1 MEIRIIDNK
10 KNTHPN
16 ILYKYRNWDNELHK
30 KVLTD
35 NILYMASPR
44 DFEDIHDCNIPKK
57 FPKKSELYDFFLK
70 KSKTEY
76 PNRSRS
82 EHRQYARYWRDKSPL
97 GNPIQLSQLIE
108 RFNNEFNNK
117 FGVLSLTANYDN
129 NAMWEKYADNHKGI
143 CFGFNAKSLFECV
156 GGGGEVQY
164 IDKLPT
170 INLSL
175 IHI

>member
-82 EHRQYARYWRDKSPL
+82 EHRQYARQLRHQRRRLRRRGFSASGKGRHQGQSRTHASGHDPFRPRPL
-97 GNPIQLSQLIE
+97 PRRPAQDDRRRHASRL
-108 RFNNEFNNK
+108 
-117 FGVLSLTANYDN
+117 
-129 NAMWEKYADNHKGI
+129 
-143 CFGFNAKSLFECV
+143 
-156 GGGGEVQY
+156 
-164 IDKLPT
+164 
-170 INLSL
+170 
-175 IHI
+175 